1 MHESLTPGAPF
12 PDLRLPDT
20 SNRFRSLSE
29 VAAGQPL
36 VLCFVRG
43 WW

>member
-1 MHESLTPGAPF
+1 MHGDLKPGAPF

-20 SNRFRSLSE
+20 RDRERSLSE
-29 VAAGQPL
+29 IAARQPL

>member
-1 MHESLTPGAPF
+1 MHGALQPGAPF
-12 PDLRLPDT
+12 PDLRLEERVGT
-20 SNRFRSLSE
+20 MRSLSE
-29 VAAGQPL
+29 IAAHQPL